1 MRGIKESKL
10 LDRAMRKDQEKVP
23 IGAPFLVNSKSRMDK
38 SVAGMITLDRVETPE
53 LSQVEVYGEE
63 DMKAHR
69 DVTTNRLRFDDQV
82 DATALRLVEGAFK
95 PDIGVVILTR
105 ANKEQ
110 LVIRDFLR
118 VEHLGHGKTG
128 SRGVNGQDGFNAKD
142 GREGDEG
149 DEGCPG
155 PPGREGDEGEAGD
168 DGEDGPAGITGPDG
182 CDGQPGP
189 QGPQGPLGHHGYEG
203 PRGLKG
209 PSCDSDDGTDEATG
223 QGTAGAQGLMFGE
236 GVWIGTPQAASMSIA
251 IVGLADD
258 GIDGIMPAPPPV
270 VPPPPPSIPSPPL
283 PVDLPKPV
291 EPPKPED
298 PPKPVEPPK
307 PVPAG
312 TATLCTRQ
320 PNDVRKTCNANNTIW
335 SVSYIFK
342 GVKVGAALATSTF
355 HRANNTAWWP
365 HNLVFCGTYTNNASY
380 RAEFTVPA
388 GIIGIY
394 SINCGTKVNID
405 GVGGTR
411 TFNFTGKWSDEHS
424 VKLVGKSQKIPV
436 WFALS
441 VFNDAGTLVYHT
453 GMNVV
458 VDGKL
463 TMDSNWSSN
472 TKFQTI
478 GPTQPL

>member
-10 LDRAMRKDQEKVP
+10 LDMAMRKDQEKVP
-23 IGAPFLVNSKSRMDK
+23 IGAPFLVNNKSRMDK
-38 SVAGMITLDRVETPE
+38 SVAGLVTLDRVETPE

-63 DMKAHR
+63 DMKANR

-110 LVIRDFLR
+110 LEIRDFLR

-128 SRGVNGQDGFNAKD
+128 SRGVNGRDGFNAKD

-155 PPGREGDEGEAGD
+155 PPGREGDDGEAGD

-236 GVWIGTPQAASMSIA
+236 GVWIGTPQTASMSVA

-258 GIDGIMPAPPPV
+258 GIDGIMPAAPGGGGTGQPSTPA
-270 VPPPPPSIPSPPL
+270 PPPSIPSPPL
-283 PVDLPKPV
+283 PVD
-291 EPPKPED
+291 
-298 PPKPVEPPK
+298 PPK
-307 PVPAG
+307 PVPPTPVPAG
-312 TATLCTRQ
+312 SITLCTRQ
-320 PNDVRKTCNANNTIW
+320 PNDVSRTCNANNKW
-335 SVSYIFK
+335 WAVSYIFK
-342 GVKVGAALATSTF
+342 GVKVGRALATSTF
-355 HRANNTAWWP
+355 HRPNNTAWWP
-365 HNLVFCGTYTNNASY
+365 HGLVFCGTYTNNANY

-388 GIIGIY
+388 GIIGSY
-394 SINCGTKVNID
+394 YINCGTKANID
-405 GVGGTR
+405 GVGGTK

-463 TMDSNWSSN
+463 TKDDNWSSN
-472 TKFQTI
+472 TNFQTI
-478 GPTQPL
+478 GPTDPL

>member
-10 LDRAMRKDQEKVP
+10 LDMAMRKDQEKVP
-23 IGAPFLVNSKSRMDK
+23 IGAPFLVNNKTRMDK

-128 SRGVNGQDGFNAKD
+128 SRGVNGRDGFNAKD

-155 PPGREGDEGEAGD
+155 PPGREGEAGEAGD
-168 DGEDGPAGITGPDG
+168 DGEDGPAGTTGPDG

-209 PSCDSDDGTDEATG
+209 PSCDSDDGTGGATGDGTGGATG

-236 GVWIGTPQAASMSIA
+236 GVWIGTPQTASMSVA

-258 GIDGIMPAPPPV
+258 GIDGNMPTPPAPS
-270 VPPPPPSIPSPPL
+270 PSIPSPPL
-283 PVDLPKPV
+283 PM
-291 EPPKPED
+291 D
-298 PPKPVEPPK
+298 PPKPVPPT

-312 TATLCTRQ
+312 TTTLCTRQ

-394 SINCGTKVNID
+394 SINCGAKVNID
-405 GVGGTR
+405 GVGGTK

-424 VKLVGKSQKIPV
+424 VKLVGKSKKIPV

-453 GMNVV
+453 GMNT
-458 VDGKL
+458 VDDKNL

-472 TKFQTI
+472 TTFQFI
-478 GPTQPL
+478 GASNPL